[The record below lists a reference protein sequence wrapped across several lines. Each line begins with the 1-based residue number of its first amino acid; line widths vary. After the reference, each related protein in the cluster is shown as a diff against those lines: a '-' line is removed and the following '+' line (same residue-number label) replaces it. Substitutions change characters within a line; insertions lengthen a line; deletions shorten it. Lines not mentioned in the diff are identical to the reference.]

1 MFEGTKNIIEQHE
14 EAINKLNDEIVH
26 HKSVISQKE
35 EQIKYFESVLNDLK
49 KLR

>member
-14 EAINKLNDEIVH
+14 EAINKLNDEISH
-26 HKSVISQKE
+26 YKSVISQKE

>member
-14 EAINKLNDEIVH
+14 EAINKLNNEITH
-26 HKSVISQKE
+26 LQSVISQKE
-35 EQIKYFESVLNDLK
+35 KEIKYFEAVLNDLK